1 MTAQAQCLDWP
12 QYITVH
18 FTTHTQIQSPD
29 AWRCLSSREEKTWAV
44 MTILIGKE
52 VEYNAEVKKRCG
64 DQCCCL
70 GIISLAA
77 TPRKRQKTANEN
89 ATSIHK
95 IWLIQTNG
103 KNRRSMIS
111 PTFFKLHFQTVCQK
125 VGINFK
131 RLKCQK
137 EFKHFSEKRVNWY
150 KLFQNSLPMIGYL
163 HFKRI
168 SKNWQKGS
176 KHSSSLSKLV
186 IKDGVWLKPFF

>member
-89 ATSIHK
+89 TTSIHK
-95 IWLIQTNG
+95 IWFKQMEKIVVLWYHLLFLNFIFKQFAKKWESILNASSARKSSNISPKKRGQLIQTVSKQFAND
-103 KNRRSMIS
+103 RLF
-111 PTFFKLHFQTVCQK
+111 TF
-125 VGINFK
+125 
-131 RLKCQK
+131 
-137 EFKHFSEKRVNWY
+137 
-150 KLFQNSLPMIGYL
+150 
-163 HFKRI
+163 
-168 SKNWQKGS
+168 
-176 KHSSSLSKLV
+176 
-186 IKDGVWLKPFF
+186 